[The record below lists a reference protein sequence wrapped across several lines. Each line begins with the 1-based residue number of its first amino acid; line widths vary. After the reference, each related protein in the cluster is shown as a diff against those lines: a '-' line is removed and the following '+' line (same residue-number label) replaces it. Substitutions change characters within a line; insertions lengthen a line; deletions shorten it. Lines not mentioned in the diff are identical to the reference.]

1 MGRSRLSFQPTP
13 LFEFSLPPE
22 SRPVAPRRRAA
33 ARQLLS
39 WTSLPFSAQG
49 IEGPHSAGFTC
60 PLRSAFRVW
69 SPSWRLPPFD
79 PCRLCFAP
87 AALLGFTLRSFL
99 LPKGIRPFPGRMDPP
114 TVPPAGTPATEAK
127 GRPLRATVSG
137 LCPFL
142 ESLAAGRGFRAS
154 TAGCSLGFLPP
165 RARSRQPWRDFA
177 RAPLTRF
184 VRVAVT
190 RRPDRRLRV
199 SIGSRLVLPRSP
211 ACKHAKASKAALPG
225 FPHRVDP
232 VHSGFSGAL
241 AMCSP
246 TAASCIATDRPA
258 ILGPLRNLA

>member
-22 SRPVAPRRRAA
+22 SHPVAPRQRAA

-154 TAGCSLGFLPP
+154 TAGCSLGFPP
-165 RARSRQPWRDFA
+165 SRVRSRQPWRDSA
-177 RAPLTRF
+177 RPPLTRF
-184 VRVAVT
+184 IGVAVT
-190 RRPDRRLRV
+190 RRPDRRPRV

-211 ACKHAKASKAALPG
+211 ACKHVKASKSTLLG

-232 VHSGFSGAL
+232 VHSGLPGAL

-246 TAASCIATDRPA
+246 FAASCIATDRPA
-258 ILGPLRNLA
+258 IFGPLRNPA